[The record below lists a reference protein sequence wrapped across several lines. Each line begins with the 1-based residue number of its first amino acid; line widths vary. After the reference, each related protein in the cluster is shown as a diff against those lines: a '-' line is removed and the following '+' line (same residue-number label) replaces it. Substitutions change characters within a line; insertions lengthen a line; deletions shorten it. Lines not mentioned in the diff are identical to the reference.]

1 MAYDQSSN
9 AAVYS
14 YDAVGN
20 LLSIGND
27 PSTQPSAFK
36 LSSNTALAGSTITIY
51 GTDFCSNPAVTFN
64 GISATIVSASSTQIV
79 AIVPTGATTGD
90 LQVSCAS
97 NHSDLGNFT
106 VGGNAPSISGFSP
119 TYGTANY
126 QVVIS
131 GANFQTALSQDS
143 VSFGGVTAPIISA
156 TASSITTQVPA
167 AAYSGPII
175 VQTPYGQA
183 TGAQDFV
190 VPFQS
195 AVVYQNGVWQL
206 GSIGTTSIGG
216 TGVTASTTGFSQT
229 AVVAFYGPAG
239 KSVSVGISG
248 SNYGIASVQL
258 FGPTDSLVASTQ
270 VSGSNG
276 GIPSTVLPGA
286 GTYLIAI
293 ESEQA
298 ASGSM
303 TVTVTS
309 P

>member
-1 MAYDQSSN
+1 M
-9 AAVYS
+9 
-14 YDAVGN
+14 
-20 LLSIGND
+20 
-27 PSTQPSAFK
+27 
-36 LSSNTALAGSTITIY
+36 
-51 GTDFCSNPAVTFN
+51 
-64 GISATIVSASSTQIV
+64 
-79 AIVPTGATTGD
+79 
-90 LQVSCAS
+90 QVSCGS